1 MITSMKQAIV
11 DGQLCFFET
20 LKRKNERRKD
30 KSRSVVCSS
39 KKETKKLCCGLFTG
53 NHSQKNQVKSA
64 YLKSLF
70 RISYFQCTYIIYI
83 ILDFLEN
90 TQKCTFLY
98 NPIKSLNSIL

>member
-39 KKETKKLCCGLFTG
+39 KKETKKNYAAVYSREIT
-53 NHSQKNQVKSA
+53 HRKTK
-64 YLKSLF
+64 
-70 RISYFQCTYIIYI
+70 
-83 ILDFLEN
+83 
-90 TQKCTFLY
+90 
-98 NPIKSLNSIL
+98 

>member
-39 KKETKKLCCGLFTG
+39 KKETKKTMLRFIHG
-53 NHSQKNQVKSA
+53 
-64 YLKSLF
+64 KSLTEKPSKIC
-70 RISYFQCTYIIYI
+70 ISKIII
-83 ILDFLEN
+83 SHILLSMYLYH
-90 TQKCTFLY
+90 LY
-98 NPIKSLNSIL
+98 NPRFLRKYAVHFYTILSNH